1 MNLNWIETLK
11 KYDKTYII
19 CPQMSGNGGCM
30 GFDILFEGRLKKT
43 LTMTPMNLG
52 YEDWEIQE
60 FDYIFKIGL
69 TKDLDNTVYRWNKYD
84 YYWELEK

>member
-1 MNLNWIETLK
+1 
-11 KYDKTYII
+11 
-19 CPQMSGNGGCM
+19 MSGNGGCM
-30 GFDILFEGRLKKT
+30 GFDILFEGTLKKT
-43 LTMTPMNLG
+43 LTMTPMSLG

-69 TKDLDNTVYRWNKYD
+69 TKDLDNTVYRWNKWD